1 MNLEGVECWCNVGLQ
16 MSTLVP
22 SCVYATPSAVSRSE
36 INERGCHGIFSQ
48 HLLLS
53 PVPLASTPHM
63 LSMQAVTLAPASR
76 RQLQPLRDYLCWA
89 PVAAGRSQRRKV
101 THRRGRSQSAQRLP

>member
-1 MNLEGVECWCNVGLQ
+1 MNLEGVECWCNVGLK

-22 SCVYATPSAVSRSE
+22 SWLCATPSAVSCSE
-36 INERGCHGIFSQ
+36 IRGDAMVFSLNY
-48 HLLLS
+48 LLLS
-53 PVPLASTPHM
+53 PVPLASIPCM
-63 LSMQAVTLAPASR
+63 LSMQAVTLAPASH

-101 THRRGRSQSAQRLP
+101 TH